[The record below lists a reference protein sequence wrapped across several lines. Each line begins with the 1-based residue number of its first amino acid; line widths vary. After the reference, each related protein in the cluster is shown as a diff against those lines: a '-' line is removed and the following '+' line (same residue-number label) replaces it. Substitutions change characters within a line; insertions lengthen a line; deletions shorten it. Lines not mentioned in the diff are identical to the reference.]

1 MINILKNSFTQI
13 LPKLAISQ
21 FIGWGISVAI
31 DNTTLVDVAW
41 GFNHLL
47 FAAAASTANFK
58 DLGALTSNPRKI
70 IGMLLISVW
79 FTRLSG
85 FLFKE
90 RIYKRHV
97 DPRYTELAEKRKL
110 SKYLF
115 GFIQFQLQGLLIL
128 FSGFSINYLFL
139 NPAIAIGPFGYLG
152 IATCLIG
159 IIGEAIAD
167 QQLQNFKNTNT
178 NPQATF
184 REGLY
189 KKSRH
194 PNLFFEL
201 VFWTGISIYSLN
213 PSNLLFT
220 LPAFLGPISLYFIM
234 TKLTIPI
241 TQAHMKKKRPDY
253 DQVLKET
260 NKFLPF

>member
-1 MINILKNSFTQI
+1 MINILKNSFIEI

-21 FIGWGISVAI
+21 FIGWGISIAI
-31 DNTTLVDVAW
+31 QNTTLVDVAW
-41 GFNHLL
+41 GFNHVL
-47 FAAAASTANFK
+47 FAAAASTGNFK
-58 DLGALTSNPRKI
+58 DISLLTSNPRKM
-70 IGMLLISVW
+70 IGMMLISVW
-79 FTRLSG
+79 FARLSG

-90 RIYKRHV
+90 RIIKKHI
-97 DPRYTELAEKRKL
+97 DPRYTNLAEKRKM
-110 SKYLF
+110 SKSIFALF
-115 GFIQFQLQGLLIL
+115 QFQFQGLLIL
-128 FSGFSINYLFL
+128 FTGFSINYLFL
-139 NPAIAIGPFGYLG
+139 NPAIAIGPLGYLG

-159 IIGEAIAD
+159 IIGEAVAD

-184 REGLY
+184 RGGLF
-189 KKSRH
+189 KNSRH
-194 PNLFFEL
+194 PNLFFDI

-234 TKLTIPI
+234 AYVTIPI
-241 TQAHMKKKRPDY
+241 TQAHMRKKRPNY